1 MSRAHPKGSWPIRQ
15 AQGRPIRQAQGGP
28 IRQAQGRPRR
38 KGVGGLASLF
48 QGRRHLGNLRESQGP
63 ARRRRTEFRG
73 NCGARPEGVR
83 PSTGSGQGRT
93 QDGGRNCRSKVWLLA
108 TRYWLLATFLHPPAP
123 HPQRNA
129 PFSSGN
135 KARVLPCQL
144 SKYATRCCNIRR
156 DAPRG
161 TPSRI
166 RRMLSFAESSC
177 ASTRRSKK

>member
-1 MSRAHPKGSWPIRQ
+1 MSRANPKAS
-15 AQGRPIRQAQGGP
+15 GRPPAGLRQAQGGP
-28 IRQAQGRPRR
+28 IRQAQGGPGR

-108 TRYWLLATFLHPPAP
+108 TRYWLLATFLHPIPS
-123 HPQRNA
+123 PQPNRNA